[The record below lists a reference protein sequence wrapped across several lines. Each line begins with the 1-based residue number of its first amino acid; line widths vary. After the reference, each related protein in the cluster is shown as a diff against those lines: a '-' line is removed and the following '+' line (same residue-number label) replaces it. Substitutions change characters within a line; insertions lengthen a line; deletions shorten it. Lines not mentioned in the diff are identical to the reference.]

1 MKAYNLKATE
11 VELASGVKFPAV
23 VLGERGR
30 GRRQV
35 FVPCPE
41 GLKDGDSV
49 VLKETRTGRP
59 KVVRGGSEDGFWL
72 AHISTEAAYIRG
84 ARGRVYVHK
93 DDKDKLQVIEQGWGA
108 FGAAGRVGNWDDLLL
123 RIDAST
129 PVVLGVK
136 PSRGPLYY
144 LLFLS
149 DEIKRFSSIE
159 DLKIEIDVLEIDCNT
174 LNGEDTVVLSKEH
187 I

>member
-41 GLKDGDSV
+41 GLKVGDSV

-108 FGAAGRVGNWDDLLL
+108 FGGL
-123 RIDAST
+123 
-129 PVVLGVK
+129 
-136 PSRGPLYY
+136 
-144 LLFLS
+144 
-149 DEIKRFSSIE
+149 
-159 DLKIEIDVLEIDCNT
+159 
-174 LNGEDTVVLSKEH
+174 
-187 I
+187 